1 MRVSVKNET
10 VTKYLDRYAEPE
22 AAIKLPGR
30 HYEHSLVIP
39 AFHEDQESVRKVWRR
54 IKPSTSFLVILVVNS
69 NVEED
74 PSARMLIDGLTLN
87 RQISQLTNQI
97 QLVEKIGGA
106 EGPDLLVIDRYSRG
120 YSIDKKQGVGLA
132 RKIGMDIAASLINQ
146 RVVSGNWLFTTDADA
161 ELPENYFNLETG
173 DADAAFI
180 YPFKHVAPP
189 GLKSPMQLYEISMLY
204 YLAGLL
210 WANSPYAYPTI
221 GSTIS
226 CSLDRYAAV
235 RGFPKRNTGEDFYLL
250 NKLRKIGKVTLG
262 NGDPIIISGRISNR
276 VPIGTGQAIR
286 AIHELGSPIAD
297 FTLEDPRCFSQLKY
311 FLDWLNAISVT
322 QPKQLLTGDP
332 DTDEYVRH
340 IGLMPHYEHKR
351 LQSPTPGVMRKH
363 LHDWFDG
370 LKTRQFIHYFR
381 DQHFGRVTVAELEN
395 IPFMS
400 NITDEARDLDILLD
414 TITASLHT
422 FIYHQ
427 NAC

>member
-1 MRVSVKNET
+1 MRVNVQNET
-10 VTKYLDRYAEPE
+10 VSKYLDRYAEPE

-54 IKPSTSFLVILVVNS
+54 IEPGTSFLVILVVNS

-132 RKIGMDIAASLINQ
+132 RKIGMDIAASLIKQ
-146 RVVSGNWLFTTDADA
+146 KVVSGNWLFTTDADA

-210 WANSPYAYPTI
+210 WAN
-221 GSTIS
+221 
-226 CSLDRYAAV
+226 
-235 RGFPKRNTGEDFYLL
+235 
-250 NKLRKIGKVTLG
+250 
-262 NGDPIIISGRISNR
+262 
-276 VPIGTGQAIR
+276 
-286 AIHELGSPIAD
+286 
-297 FTLEDPRCFSQLKY
+297 
-311 FLDWLNAISVT
+311 
-322 QPKQLLTGDP
+322 
-332 DTDEYVRH
+332 
-340 IGLMPHYEHKR
+340 
-351 LQSPTPGVMRKH
+351 
-363 LHDWFDG
+363 
-370 LKTRQFIHYFR
+370 
-381 DQHFGRVTVAELEN
+381 
-395 IPFMS
+395 
-400 NITDEARDLDILLD
+400 
-414 TITASLHT
+414 
-422 FIYHQ
+422 
-427 NAC
+427 